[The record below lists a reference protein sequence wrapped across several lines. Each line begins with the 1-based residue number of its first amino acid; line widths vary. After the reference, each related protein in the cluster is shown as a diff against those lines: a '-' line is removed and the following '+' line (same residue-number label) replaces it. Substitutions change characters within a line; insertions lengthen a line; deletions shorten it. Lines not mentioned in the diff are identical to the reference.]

1 MKMKV
6 LEINLISA
14 QGLKPPSANLRRM
27 QTYAIVWID
36 PSTKLRTRTDRVGSE
51 NPTWNDKFLFK
62 VTPEYLSSETSG
74 VSIEIYAIG
83 CIRDALIGT
92 VRFLV
97 GNLRLSTPSAAIT
110 MPSCIAL
117 QIRRPSG
124 RFHGVINIGANV
136 IDGSDFWALHGA
148 SAIGFRDLM
157 GESIR
162 RRRKERQRDTKSSV
176 GEDVNHSCGE
186 SGDLSDG
193 TDSTTSSSSTA
204 STVLKDWNRVGDFA
218 GTNLVRSSSDGG
230 GLLCGLLMQRRLLP
244 CLSEQNLQSF
254 GEPQKEN

>member
-1 MKMKV
+1 MEMKI

-14 QGLKPPSANLRRM
+14 QGLKPPSANIRRM
-27 QTYAIVWID
+27 QTYAVVWID
-36 PSTKLRTRTDRVGSE
+36 PSTKAP
-51 NPTWNDKFLFK
+51 NPNRSSGVR
-62 VTPEYLSSETSG
+62 VTPEYLSSETTG

-92 VRFLV
+92 VRLLV
-97 GNLRLSTPSAAIT
+97 SNLPLSTPSSAIT
-110 MPSCIAL
+110 TPSCIAL

-124 RFHGVINIGANV
+124 RFRGVINIGANV
-136 IDGSDFWALHGA
+136 IGGSDFWALHGA
-148 SAIGFRDLM
+148 SAIGYRDLV
-157 GESIR
+157 GESQH

-176 GEDVNHSCGE
+176 GEDVNYSCGE

-204 STVLKDWNRVGDFA
+204 STVLKDWNRVGDFT
-218 GTNLVRSSSDGG
+218 GTNLVRSSSDSG

-244 CLSEQNLQSF
+244 CLSAQDLRSY
-254 GEPQKEN
+254 GGSQKEN

>member
-1 MKMKV
+1 MEMKI

-14 QGLKPPSANLRRM
+14 QGLKPPSANIRRM
-27 QTYAIVWID
+27 QTYAVVWID
-36 PSTKLRTRTDRVGSE
+36 PSTKLRTRTDRVGSG
-51 NPTWNDKFLFK
+51 NPTWNDKFLFR

-92 VRFLV
+92 VRLLV
-97 GNLRLSTPSAAIT
+97 SNLPLSTPSSTIT
-110 MPSCIAL
+110 TPSCIAL

-124 RFHGVINIGANV
+124 RFRGVINIGANV
-136 IDGSDFWALHGA
+136 IGGSDFWALHGA
-148 SAIGFRDLM
+148 SAIGYRDLV
-157 GESIR
+157 GESQH

-176 GEDVNHSCGE
+176 GEDVNYSCGE

-244 CLSEQNLQSF
+244 CLSAQDLRSY
-254 GEPQKEN
+254 GGSQKEN